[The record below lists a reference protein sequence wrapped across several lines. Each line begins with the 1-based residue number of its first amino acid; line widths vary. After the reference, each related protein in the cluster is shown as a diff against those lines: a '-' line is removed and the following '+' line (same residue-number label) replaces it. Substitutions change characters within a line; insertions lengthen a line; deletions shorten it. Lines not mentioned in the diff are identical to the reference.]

1 MLGQPISRV
10 YLTMFAMT
18 LILVSDIYIPYFL
31 QILHGVTPLISGY
44 LGNSDRMAEVLVRYG
59 RSYADQVEKDYEVF
73 RAACRNGKLE
83 ARSDADMS
91 ADFAP

>member
-1 MLGQPISRV
+1 
-10 YLTMFAMT
+10 
-18 LILVSDIYIPYFL
+18 
-31 QILHGVTPLISGY
+31 
-44 LGNSDRMAEVLVRYG
+44 VLVRYG

>member
-1 MLGQPISRV
+1 
-10 YLTMFAMT
+10 
-18 LILVSDIYIPYFL
+18 
-31 QILHGVTPLISGY
+31 
-44 LGNSDRMAEVLVRYG
+44 MAEVLVRYG
-59 RSYADQVEKDYEVF
+59 RSYADQVEKDYEGF